1 MLGQCWII
9 HTCLCHHVYSL
20 NANPPPQPLICQ
32 EYFRGGGGLVRRL
45 FFVFGFSRNSNI
57 EHIATGWVMKC
68 HGARFTLIACLFL
81 PPMLPASDPLNSAT
95 TSSQRGVWTT
105 LRPPPL
111 RWHSWSRVDTGWSSA
126 PRVDATPFSHRC
138 NATMA
143 KRAAGHIRH
152 CSWRR
157 AIHSHSVPHC
167 GVRSSLSLS

>member
-1 MLGQCWII
+1 
-9 HTCLCHHVYSL
+9 VYSL

-32 EYFRGGGGLVRRL
+32 EFFRGVLSPIVDLVMRL

-68 HGARFTLIACLFL
+68 HGARVTLIACLFL

-95 TSSQRGVWTT
+95 TSSRRGVWTT
-105 LRPPPL
+105 LRPPPR
-111 RWHSWSRVDTGWSSA
+111 RWHSWSRVDTRWSSA

-143 KRAAGHIRH
+143 KGASGHIRH
-152 CSWRR
+152 CSRRR
-157 AIHSHSVPHC
+157 AIHIHSVPTA
-167 GVRSSLSLS
+167 GFAPL